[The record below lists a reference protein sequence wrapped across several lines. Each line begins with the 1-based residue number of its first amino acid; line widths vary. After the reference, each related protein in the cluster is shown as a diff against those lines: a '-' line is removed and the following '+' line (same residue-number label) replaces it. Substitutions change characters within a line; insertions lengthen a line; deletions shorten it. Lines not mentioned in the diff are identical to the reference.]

1 MIFTQI
7 PISTSQKNCKALI
20 AFDDMIPVML
30 RNRKFTQVV
39 SELFFCAS
47 KLNVHLFSLYSN
59 TSLFQKIVTLN
70 LTPYFIMIKH
80 KTWTSINYH

>member
-20 AFDDMIPVML
+20 VFDDIIPIML

-39 SELFFCAS
+39 SELFF
-47 KLNVHLFSLYSN
+47 
-59 TSLFQKIVTLN
+59 
-70 LTPYFIMIKH
+70 
-80 KTWTSINYH
+80 